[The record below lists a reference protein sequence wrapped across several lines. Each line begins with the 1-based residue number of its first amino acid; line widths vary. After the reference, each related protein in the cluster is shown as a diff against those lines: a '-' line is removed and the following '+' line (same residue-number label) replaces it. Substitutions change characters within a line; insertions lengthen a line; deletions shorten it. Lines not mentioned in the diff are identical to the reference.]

1 MTRASRLLALAT
13 VAAASVLGVG
23 CNSYH
28 YYDVKIQIDQS
39 SLPLEKAGY
48 LQLCQIKVTGAEN
61 DLITLPTTSNTSSG
75 TSKVACPIGS
85 NYPVLGT
92 FEYATFA
99 DSGKLTFTFLGFDN
113 HSVASNFQCAGG
125 SVDFTAGSTITQM
138 MTLTVT
144 SGPNDCVSQTQQ

>member
-13 VAAASVLGVG
+13 AAAASLLGVG

-28 YYDVKIQIDQS
+28 YYDVKIQVDQS

-48 LQLCQIKVTGAEN
+48 MQLCQIKVSGADN
-61 DLITLPTTSNTSSG
+61 DLITLPTTGNG
-75 TSKVACPIGS
+75 AGMAMPACPFGS

-99 DSGKLTFTFLGFDN
+99 DSGKLQFSFSGYDSQPVMDSFL
-113 HSVASNFQCAGG
+113 CATG
-125 SVDFTAGSTITQM
+125 SVEFTAGSTITQM
-138 MTLTVT
+138 MTLMVT
-144 SGPNDCVSQTQQ
+144 AGPHDCVSQTQQ